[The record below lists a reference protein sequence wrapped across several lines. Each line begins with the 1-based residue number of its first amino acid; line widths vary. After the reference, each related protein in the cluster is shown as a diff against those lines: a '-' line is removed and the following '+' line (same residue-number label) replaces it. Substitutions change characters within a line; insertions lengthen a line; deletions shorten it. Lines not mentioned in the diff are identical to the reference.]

1 VQRRG
6 EKRKNKKRREN
17 LQDKTMVGSIILTW
31 LSGCGLRKQKQ

>member
-6 EKRKNKKRREN
+6 EEEKKEEKK
-17 LQDKTMVGSIILTW
+17 LQDKTMVGSISLTW